1 MDGGHVE
8 EENESDKYE
17 HGGDQTDPEKDQLP
31 PPVIDAKG
39 DEGHDG
45 VGDEEAE
52 DETEEMCVVVDPGQQ
67 AGEEEDGGD
76 ANQLEDRHLGI
87 LETWPLVDHLHDAGG
102 EKPEVR
108 PSRSNLCSVGHKD
121 GAGQVA
127 DHPGAQ
133 VDDPDPLGAGH
144 LLKVSHQPVLEW
156 EFNIVRNVINDN
168 DEVLGYD
175 GDEEMEDAGVDYDGD
190 DNDEDNDDDKEE
202 E

>member
-17 HGGDQTDPEKDQLP
+17 HGGDEADPEKDQLP

-52 DETEEMCVVVDPGQQ
+52 DEAEEVSVVVNPRKESGQ
-67 AGEEEDGGD
+67 EEDSGD
-76 ANQLEDRHLGI
+76 ADQLEDRHLWV
-87 LETWPLVDHLHDAGG
+87 LEAGPLVDDLHDEGG
-102 EKPEVR
+102 QQTKVGSSGANLR
-108 PSRSNLCSVGHKD
+108 PVGDED
-121 GAGQVA
+121 GAGEVA

-168 DEVLGYD
+168 DEVLEHD
-175 GDEEMEDAGVDYDGD
+175 GNEEMEDAGVDYDGD
-190 DNDEDNDDDKEE
+190 DNDEDKEE
-202 E
+202 